1 MWNDISELILLTELY
16 RLYSNHITLEVI
28 RNQHI

>member
-1 MWNDISELILLTELY
+1 MWNDIFELILLTELC

-28 RNQHI
+28 RN